1 MNKVLLVIGDGMGD
15 AAYNE
20 LGKRT
25 PLAISKTPNL
35 DRLASSGIS
44 GMLYPV
50 GQGKVPSSMAA
61 HRAILGDR
69 DFENTIGRGL
79 FAAMASGIQLETGD
93 IAFRCDLSTV
103 VEGIVIDE
111 RAGRIKDTSEIQNY
125 INGLSPIDGIEF
137 EYRAVLEYRGA
148 LVIRNRDRFKGF
160 NVSDIFSFEGKTI
173 QESVGFDENSKDLA
187 RFINKLYYRVQE
199 MLHTNFKASTANAI
213 TLRGA
218 SQHVELESSILLE
231 KDIKGAF
238 VTALPDV
245 FGVLKFCGLTPL
257 VNLSDVSVKNI
268 NKEEYINPIL
278 DNFEQFDLFVI
289 NIGSFDAAG
298 HDGDLRKKVELFEEL
313 DAMIGYYIE
322 NTGDSSTIIITA
334 DHSTLCSTKQHSV
347 LPVPL
352 VVSNTDNGFDQV
364 KEFSEEDIL
373 LHGILG
379 NISDGTVVANLI
391 AANLGKGVYIA

>member
-148 LVIRNRDRFKGF
+148 LVIRNRGRFKGF

-391 AANLGKGVYIA
+391 AGYLGK